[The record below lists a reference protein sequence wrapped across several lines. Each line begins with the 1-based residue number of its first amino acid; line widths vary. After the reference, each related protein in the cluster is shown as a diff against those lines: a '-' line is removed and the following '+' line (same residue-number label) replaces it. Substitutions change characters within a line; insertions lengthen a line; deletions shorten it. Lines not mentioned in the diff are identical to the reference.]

1 MTQAKAVYLDYSA
14 TTPVDPRVAQ
24 RMSGCLLTEGAFGNP
39 ASRSHVYGW
48 EAEELVEAARAQVA
62 SLFNAD
68 PREVVWTSGAT
79 ESDYLALKG
88 VVEAVGGRHMV
99 TTSYEHKAIL
109 DTCAWLE
116 TLGVEVTHVDPDAEG
131 IVHPQAIGDALRED
145 TALVSVMHA
154 NNEIGVVNDIRA
166 IGAACRERGI
176 PFHTDA
182 AQSAGKIPLDMRRDN
197 VDLVSVSGHKIYAP
211 KGIGVLLVRREP
223 PLAVAA
229 QIHGGGHERGMRSG
243 TLATHQIV
251 GLGEACRIC
260 EEQMEHEAGRIRALR
275 DLLWKRLGQLPGVR
289 LNGSEEHRLPGT
301 LNVSF
306 ADVDGETLLLAL
318 DDIAV
323 SSGSACTS
331 ATVEPSYVL
340 KVLGV
345 SDALA
350 HASIRFTVGRYTSES
365 DVDFAGRRVVEVVEK
380 LRAGRV

>member
-79 ESDYLALKG
+79 ESDNLALKG
-88 VVEAVGGRHMV
+88 VVEAVGGRHVV

-116 TLGVEVTHVDPDAEG
+116 TLGVEVTRVDPDPEG
-131 IVHPQAIGDALRED
+131 IVHPQAVVDALRED

-182 AQSAGKIPLDMRRDN
+182 AQSAGKIPLDRRRDN

-260 EEQMEHEAGRIRALR
+260 GEQMEHEAGRIRALR

-318 DDIAV
+318 DDVAV

-365 DVDFAGRRVVEVVEK
+365 DIDFAGRRVVEVVEK